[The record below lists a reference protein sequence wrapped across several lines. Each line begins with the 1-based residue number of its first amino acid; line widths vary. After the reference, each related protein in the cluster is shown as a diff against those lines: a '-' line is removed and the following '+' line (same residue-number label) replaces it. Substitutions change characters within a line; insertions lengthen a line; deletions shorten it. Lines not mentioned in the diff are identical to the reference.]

1 MYRLYCPRPEGEVP
15 CSENRRSLVPE
26 PHPHDWLVEA
36 LRLSVFPA
44 NPQDAIATE
53 RWNSLVGSLPE
64 SVTRP
69 SQMPDRVI
77 EEGPW
82 ANARLQVEGQPGR
95 IDWRTFSGTPAPNG
109 PMVIGGRT
117 ESAEPF
123 SELMSRWLDTSC
135 PPVNRIAFGANL
147 ILPEA
152 PLETISRQLDSM
164 LPSVTV
170 DPDGTRDFMY
180 RTNRRRESTSEA
192 NLQVNRLATWSA
204 MGSIGLEIAIGPGG
218 AMARSTREVYFC
230 RLELDINTVPI
241 HPQTIS
247 RDRLPAVFLE
257 LLDAAWEI
265 ADQGDIP

>member
-1 MYRLYCPRPEGEVP
+1 MP
-15 CSENRRSLVPE
+15 N
-26 PHPHDWLVEA
+26 PHPSDWLVEA

-53 RWNSLVGSLPE
+53 RWSSLVGSQPE

-95 IDWRTFSGTPAPNG
+95 IDWRTFSGTPAPDG
-109 PMVIGGRT
+109 PMVIGGR
-117 ESAEPF
+117 ADAAQPF
-123 SELMSRWLDTSC
+123 LGLMTRWLGASC
-135 PPVNRIAFGANL
+135 PPLNRIAFGANL

-152 PLETISRQLDSM
+152 PLETIARQLDSM
-164 LPSVTV
+164 LPSVAV
-170 DPDGTRDFMY
+170 DTDGTRDFLY
-180 RTNRRRESTSEA
+180 RTNRRRNSSAEA
-192 NLQVNRLATWSA
+192 ALQVNRLATWST
-204 MGSIGLEIAIGPGG
+204 MGSIGFEIAIGPGG
-218 AMARSTREVYFC
+218 AMARETREVYFC
-230 RLELDINTVPI
+230 RLELDINTVPLQAQRI
-241 HPQTIS
+241 MSQDT
-247 RDRLPAVFLE
+247 LPAVFCE